1 MEISM
6 NIKKKILG
14 ITIAPVIILG
24 LISMFLTTTMVRSAM
39 LEEIEEALRGTAAA
53 TLAAYDQNT
62 GDYLQTS
69 NGDIWKGSYNISKSE
84 SLVDRIKGNT
94 GMDVTF
100 FYGDTRIMTSAVD
113 AGGNRILNSKAGDR
127 IVEKV
132 LQGGES
138 YFSHAVSIEGT
149 LNYGYF
155 IPVYQNGSTDE
166 IIGMIFVGTDKQ
178 EKDAVINKILGT
190 ISMAVCAVMILCIAI
205 GMKLATS
212 MSRNIRSS
220 IEVVGKVADG
230 DLNVWV
236 EDKLL
241 GRHDEIGDLSRVTIT
256 LRDAMKATIQ
266 EISQNAKRLLDAS
279 ELLGTAADQTNGT
292 MDHVRMAV
300 NQIVE
305 NSTEQAQNSQ
315 NTSEHMRIMGEN
327 ITETSAEVELL
338 DDNAASMQQS
348 SEKAAE
354 TLNNLRNINIE
365 VERIIGEVQEQ
376 TNRTND
382 SVQKIHEATAFITSI
397 AEETNLLS
405 LNASI
410 EAARAGESGRGFGVV
425 ADQIKKLSEQSNESS
440 KEIEE
445 TAKTLSEDSAKAVEI
460 MQQMQEIIMNQSA
473 SMQDTQKVVEEVI
486 AQIGSSMQSI
496 RQIKEST
503 GHLENSRNEVQQ
515 MKNEKFLSG
524 KGVKADDL
532 DYVTYKVSK
541 MVDDK
546 TTFEKAA
553 EKFLKENPRFAG
565 GGSYRIADSSTG
577 NASNGSGGNMNVSIN
592 DRIRAAARR

>member
-14 ITIAPVIILG
+14 ITIAPVITLG

-113 AGGNRILNSKAGDR
+113 ASGNRVLNSKAGDR

-205 GMKLATS
+205 AMKLATS

-354 TLNNLRNINIE
+354 TLNNLRNINVE

-376 TNRTND
+376 TNRTNA

-503 GHLENSRNEVQQ
+503 GHLENSRNEVLQAVS
-515 MKNEKFLSG
+515 ELSEIVQG
-524 KGVKADDL
+524 NVDSTKK
-532 DYVTYKVSK
+532 TYDETEEV
-541 MVDDK
+541 VD
-546 TTFEKAA
+546 TFKQVYFSA
-553 EKFLKENPRFAG
+553 EQLRE
-565 GGSYRIADSSTG
+565 IADELVSSIDYFK
-577 NASNGSGGNMNVSIN
+577 MQ
-592 DRIRAAARR
+592 

>member
-14 ITIAPVIILG
+14 ITIAPVITLG

-113 AGGNRILNSKAGDR
+113 ASGNRVLNSKAGDR

-205 GMKLATS
+205 AMKLATS

-503 GHLENSRNEVQQ
+503 GHLENSRNEVLQAVS
-515 MKNEKFLSG
+515 ELSEIVQG
-524 KGVKADDL
+524 NVDSTKKTYDETEEVVDTFKQV
-532 DYVTYKVSK
+532 YVS
-541 MVDDK
+541 
-546 TTFEKAA
+546 A
-553 EKFLKENPRFAG
+553 EQLRE
-565 GGSYRIADSSTG
+565 IADELVSSIDYFK
-577 NASNGSGGNMNVSIN
+577 MQ
-592 DRIRAAARR
+592 